1 MHLKGCGGIFSGMKS
16 TPSTLPDDPVELKK
30 IIAQLKAEKE
40 SLRHQ
45 HQSRYRQLESE
56 NELLREEN
64 RKLFDQLF
72 GRKSEKL
79 FSGSPQLLLFD
90 MPEIDPEVEVE
101 ETVTIETHCRKK
113 PGRKPLPE
121 DLPRIDVVHDIDEE
135 EKICGCGTALERIGE
150 EVSEKLD
157 IAPAIIRVVRHIRP
171 KYGCRSCEGVEDAG
185 STIKIAPVP
194 PQIIPKGIASGGLL
208 AHILTAKFDDALPF
222 YRQEKQFA
230 RLGVEIGRATM
241 CNWAMKAAEACQ
253 PLLEMLTGEIRSGPL
268 INIDETTVQVLKEP
282 GRSPTTKSYMWIF
295 RGGKE
300 QQPSLVYRY
309 SPTRSG
315 TVASSFID
323 NYVGAVQTD
332 GYVGYNFL
340 DASESITHLGCWAH
354 VRRKFMDARKA
365 GSSKPKKGG
374 SVDVALG
381 YIKKLYAIEKRAKNQ
396 DLNIQQLVALRHSEA
411 TPMLTKFRKWL
422 EKKSLHVVPK
432 SLLGKAV
439 SYALDQWPRLVR
451 YLDIG
456 YATPD
461 NNLAEN
467 AIRPFVVGRKN
478 WLFAGT
484 PEGAEASAII
494 YSLIQTAKANGLD
507 SYSYLRYL
515 FENLPFATSDED
527 YRNLLPKQLGADK
540 LVLPNN
546 FSVV

>member
-1 MHLKGCGGIFSGMKS
+1 MMS

-30 IIAQLKAEKE
+30 IIARLTAEKE
-40 SLRHQ
+40 
-45 HQSRYRQLESE
+45 SRYRQLESE
-56 NELLREEN
+56 NELLREQN

-79 FSGSPQLLLFD
+79 FGGSPQLLLFD
-90 MPEIDPEVEVE
+90 IPEIDPEAEVE
-101 ETVTIETHCRKK
+101 EAVTIETHRRKK

-121 DLPRIDVVHDIDEE
+121 HLPRVDVVHDIDEE
-135 EKICGCGTALERIGE
+135 EKICGCGSQLERIGE

-157 IAPAIIRVVRHIRP
+157 IIPAVIRAVRHIRP
-171 KYGCRSCEGVEDAG
+171 KYGCRSCEGVEDDG
-185 STIKIAPVP
+185 STIKIVPAP

-222 YRQEKQFA
+222 YRQEKQFS

-241 CNWAMKAAEACQ
+241 CNWAMRAAEACQ
-253 PLLEMLTGEIRSGPL
+253 PLVEMLTREIRSGPL

-282 GRSPTTKSYMWIF
+282 DRSPTTKSYMWIF
-295 RGGKE
+295 RGGE
-300 QQPSLVYRY
+300 VESPSLVYRY

-315 TVASSFID
+315 NVASSFID

-332 GYVGYNFL
+332 GYAGYNFL
-340 DASESITHLGCWAH
+340 DASESIAHLGCWAH

-365 GSSKPKKGG
+365 GSTKSQKSG

-381 YIKKLYAIEKRAKNQ
+381 YIRKLYAIEKRAKNQ
-396 DLNIQQLVALRHSEA
+396 ELDIQQLLALRHSEA
-411 TPMLTKFRKWL
+411 KPMLTKFRKWL

-467 AIRPFVVGRKN
+467 AIRPFVIGRKN

-484 PEGAEASAII
+484 PEGAEASATI

-515 FENLPFATSDED
+515 FENLPYATSEQD
-527 YRNLLPKQLGADK
+527 YRNLLPQQLGADK

-546 FSVV
+546 FSAV